1 MHNVTKLVAS
11 ISMVALLSTLAL
23 SAKTE
28 DVKAYVDSYQGARP
42 EVPVPLQVVEPALR
56 SEIEGVVELTFV
68 VNAQGLPTN
77 IAITASSN
85 NQLDAPVRDAVGQ
98 WKFAPAKR
106 NGEPVA
112 RKVVL
117 PVRVVLTE

>member
-1 MHNVTKLVAS
+1 MHNVIKLVAG

-28 DVKAYVDSYQGARP
+28 EVKAYVDSYQGALP
-42 EVPVPLQVVEPALR
+42 EVPVPLQVVEPTLQ
-56 SEIEGVVELTFV
+56 SEMEGVVELTFV

-85 NQLDAPVRDAVGQ
+85 NRLDAAVRDAVVQ
-98 WKFAPAKR
+98 WRFAPAKR
-106 NGEPVA
+106 NGEPIS

-117 PVRVVLTE
+117 PVRVVLAE